1 MRQGLQGFNKVIIS
15 LTTSGYYQIKMIK
28 IVILSLITGL
38 LCSSAY
44 ASQPATDTTQNLF
57 NKHCASCHG
66 EDRLGL
72 IGPPL
77 IPESFKR
84 LKPPAATLV
93 IKNGRAATQMPAFKE
108 TLSDQQIA
116 ALVKFIYKPLKTHP
130 SWDMAAI
137 KKSHVITNPPDSLG
151 NTPVFKADM
160 QNLFLVVE
168 TGDHHV
174 TLLDG
179 VKFEPIFR
187 FKTHNALH
195 GGPKYSRDGRYVY
208 FASRDGWITKFDIY
222 NLKVI
227 ADIRVGINTRNLAV
241 SDDGKY
247 IIAGNTLPHTAVILK
262 ASDLSPIKVI
272 PVVNEQGKSS
282 RVSAVYTAAP
292 RKSFILALKDFP
304 EVWEIPYVDKN
315 IFVHD
320 YRYEM
325 PEYTGKPFSIRR
337 IKLNNYL
344 DDFFF
349 DQSYKH
355 IIGTA
360 RPEGEHYPQG
370 GQVIKLASGRKI
382 ADIDLPGMPHLSS
395 GISWKYKDTRIIA
408 TPNIKEGLVS
418 IIDTRDWQIIKKIKT
433 KGPGFFMRSHE
444 KSPYAWVDVFFG
456 PNKDLVHIIDKKSL
470 EIVKTLKPAPGKTA
484 AHVEFTK
491 DGRYALLSIWEN
503 EGAVI
508 VYDAQTLEEVKRLPM
523 KKPSG
528 KYNVYNKTHLE
539 EGTSH

>member
-1 MRQGLQGFNKVIIS
+1 
-15 LTTSGYYQIKMIK
+15 MIK
-28 IVILSLITGL
+28 KLSFFLIASLLFSQILAAE
-38 LCSSAY
+38 SS
-44 ASQPATDTTQNLF
+44 TDNRAALNLF
-57 NKHCASCHG
+57 KKHCASCHG

-77 IPESFKR
+77 IPQSFKR
-84 LKPPAATLV
+84 LKPAGAEQV
-93 IKNGRAATQMPAFKE
+93 IKDGRAATQMPSFKA
-108 TLSDQQIA
+108 TLSDPQIKT
-116 ALVKFIYKPLKTHP
+116 LVDYIYTKPV
-130 SWDMAAI
+130 
-137 KKSHVITNPPDSLG
+137 KKPVWGMTEIINSHTITNPPESLG
-151 NTPVFKADM
+151 NTPIFKADM

-179 VKFEPIFR
+179 DKFEPIYR
-187 FKTHNALH
+187 FKSHNALH
-195 GGPKYSRDGRYVY
+195 GGPKYSKDGRYVY

-247 IIAGNTLPHTAVILK
+247 IIAGNTLPHTAVILD
-262 ASDLSPIKVI
+262 ARNLSPVKLI
-272 PVVNEQGKSS
+272 PVVNDHGKSS

-304 EVWEIPYVDKN
+304 EVWEIPYNNKTSDN
-315 IFVHD
+315 
-320 YRYEM
+320 
-325 PEYTGKPFSIRR
+325 KPPSFKIRR
-337 IKLNNYL
+337 IELNNYL

-349 DQSYKH
+349 DQSYEH
-355 IIGTA
+355 IIGAA
-360 RPEGEHYPQG
+360 RPEGEQHPQG
-370 GQVIKLASGRKI
+370 GQVISLTSGKKI

-395 GISWKYKDTRIIA
+395 GISWKYKDTRVIA

-418 IIDTRDWQIIKKIKT
+418 IIDTRNWKIIKKIKT
-433 KGPGFFMRSHE
+433 KGPGFFIRSHE

-456 PNKDLVHIIDKKSL
+456 PNKDLVHIIDKQTL
-470 EIVKTLKPAPGKTA
+470 EIVKTLKPAPGKTS

-503 EGAVI
+503 DGAII
-508 VYDAQTLEEVKRLPM
+508 VYDAQTLKEVKRLPM

>member
-1 MRQGLQGFNKVIIS
+1 MNAIFILLVTAFIS
-15 LTTSGYYQIKMIK
+15 MQAVAEPISHSTQESNGSKDVATSTLNLYQ
-28 IVILSLITGL
+28 
-38 LCSSAY
+38 
-44 ASQPATDTTQNLF
+44 
-57 NKHCASCHG
+57 KHCASCHG
-66 EDRLGL
+66 NDRLGL

-77 IPESFKR
+77 IPQSFKR
-84 LKPPAATLV
+84 LKPKAATLV
-93 IKNGRAATQMPAFKE
+93 VKDGRAATQMPPFKE
-108 TLSDQQIA
+108 ILSDQQIA
-116 ALVKFIYKPLKTHP
+116 SLVQYIYQKPANTP
-130 SWDMAAI
+130 QWDLAAI
-137 KKSHVITNPPDSLG
+137 KKSHKISHAPEQLG
-151 NTPVFKADM
+151 DKPVFEADM

-168 TGDHHV
+168 LADHHV

-179 VKFEPIFR
+179 DKFKPIYR
-187 FKTHNALH
+187 LKTHNALH
-195 GGPKYSRDGRYVY
+195 GGPKYSKDGRYVY

-241 SDDGKY
+241 SDDGHF
-247 IIAGNTLPHTAVILK
+247 IIVGNTLPHTAVILNAK
-262 ASDLSPIKVI
+262 DLSPIKII
-272 PVVNEQGKSS
+272 PVVNEMGKSS

-304 EVWEIPYVDKN
+304 EVWEIPYMDKK

-325 PEYTGKPFSIRR
+325 PDYTGKPFSIRR
-337 IKLNNYL
+337 LKLDNYL

-349 DQSYKH
+349 DQQYQH
-355 IIGTA
+355 IIGAA
-360 RPEGEHYPQG
+360 RPEGERFPQG
-370 GQVIKLASGRKI
+370 GQVIKLASGRKV
-382 ADIDLPGMPHLSS
+382 ADINLPGMPHLSS

-408 TPNIKEGLVS
+408 TPNIKEGVIS
-418 IIDTRDWQIIKKIKT
+418 IIDTETWKIIKKIKT

-456 PNKDLVHIIDKKSL
+456 PHKDLVHIIDKNTL
-470 EIVKTLKPAPGKTA
+470 EIVKTLRPIPGKTA

-503 EGAVI
+503 DGAVI
-508 VYDAQTLEEVKRLPM
+508 VYDAKSLEEVTRLPM

>member
-1 MRQGLQGFNKVIIS
+1 MPNINDMLTIYNKKLISVFFLTFFFNSSSIALDTEKLYLQ
-15 LTTSGYYQIKMIK
+15 
-28 IVILSLITGL
+28 
-38 LCSSAY
+38 
-44 ASQPATDTTQNLF
+44 
-57 NKHCASCHG
+57 HCASCHG

-77 IPESFKR
+77 IPQSFKR
-84 LKPPAATLV
+84 LKPKAATLV
-93 IKNGRAATQMPAFKE
+93 VQNGRAATQMPAFGA
-108 TLSDQQIA
+108 TLSKNEIKT
-116 ALVKFIYKPLKTHP
+116 LVDYIYIKPAQVP
-130 SWDMAAI
+130 RWDMAAI
-137 KKSHVITNPPDSLG
+137 KNSHIISNPPETLGDS
-151 NTPVFKADM
+151 PVFQADM

-168 TGDHHV
+168 IGDHHV

-179 VKFEPIFR
+179 DTFKPIFR

-195 GGPKYSRDGRYVY
+195 GGPKYSKDGRYVY

-241 SDDGKY
+241 SDDGRY
-247 IIAGNTLPHTAVILK
+247 IIAGNTLPHTAVILN
-262 ASDLSPIKVI
+262 AFDLSPVKVI
-272 PVVNEQGKSS
+272 PVVNEQGNSS

-304 EVWEIPYVDKN
+304 EVWEIPYVDKK

-325 PEYTGKPFSIRR
+325 PDYTGKPFSIRR
-337 IKLNNYL
+337 LKLDNYL

-349 DQSYKH
+349 DQKYQH
-355 IIGTA
+355 IIGAA
-360 RPEGEHYPQG
+360 RPEGERFPQG
-370 GQVIKLASGRKI
+370 GAVIKLSSGRKV

-408 TPNIKEGLVS
+408 TPNIKEGVVT
-418 IIDTRDWQIIKKIKT
+418 IIDTKNWQTIKKIKT
-433 KGPGFFMRSHE
+433 QGPGFFMRSHE

-456 PNKDLVHIIDKKSL
+456 PHKDLVHIIDKSTL
-470 EIVKTLKPAPGKTA
+470 EIVKTLQPIPGKTA

-491 DGRYALLSIWEN
+491 DGRYALLSIWEDD
-503 EGAVI
+503 GAII
-508 VYDAQTLEEVKRLPM
+508 VYDAKTLEEVTRLPM

>member
-1 MRQGLQGFNKVIIS
+1 MN
-15 LTTSGYYQIKMIK
+15 
-28 IVILSLITGL
+28 LITITL
-38 LCSSAY
+38 LSAIFSLNAY
-44 ASQPATDTTQNLF
+44 SANAVPTTQNSTTDLY

-77 IPESFKR
+77 IPQSFKR
-84 LKPPAATLV
+84 LKTDAAALV
-93 IKNGRAATQMPAFKE
+93 IKNGRIATQMPPFG
-108 TLSDQQIA
+108 TLLSTSEITR
-116 ALVKFIYKPLKTHP
+116 LVDYIYTKPAQAP
-130 SWDMAAI
+130 SWDMADI
-137 KKSHVITNPPDSLG
+137 KNSHKISNPVASLG
-151 NTPVFKADM
+151 NEPVFKADM

-168 TGDHHV
+168 LADHHV
-174 TLLDG
+174 TVLDG
-179 VKFEPIFR
+179 DKFTPIFR
-187 FKTHNALH
+187 LKTHNALH
-195 GGPKYSRDGRYVY
+195 GGPKYSKDGRYVY
-208 FASRDGWITKFDIY
+208 FTSRDGWISKFDIY
-222 NLKVI
+222 NLKTI

-247 IIAGNTLPHTAVILK
+247 IIAGNNLPHTAVILN
-262 ASDLSPIKVI
+262 AEDLSPVKVI
-272 PVVNEQGKSS
+272 PVVNEAGESS

-304 EVWEIPYVDKN
+304 EVWEIPYIDKK

-325 PEYTGKPFSIRR
+325 PDYSGELFSIRR
-337 IKLNNYL
+337 LKLNNYL

-349 DQSYKH
+349 DQQYQH
-355 IIGTA
+355 IIGAA
-360 RPEGEHYPQG
+360 RPEGERFPQG
-370 GQVIKLASGRKI
+370 GEVIKLASGRKVANI
-382 ADIDLPGMPHLSS
+382 DIPGMPHLSS

-408 TPNIKEGLVS
+408 TPNIKEGVVT
-418 IIDTRDWQIIKKIKT
+418 IIDTQDWKTIKKIKT

-456 PNKDLVHIIDKKSL
+456 PHKDLVHIIDKSTL
-470 EIVKTLKPAPGKTA
+470 EIVKTLQPIPGKTA

-491 DGRYALLSIWEN
+491 DGRYALLSIWEDD
-503 EGAVI
+503 GAI
-508 VYDAQTLEEVKRLPM
+508 IIYNAKTLEEVTRIAM

>member
-1 MRQGLQGFNKVIIS
+1 MTKTLF
-15 LTTSGYYQIKMIK
+15 L
-28 IVILSLITGL
+28 LLI
-38 LCSSAY
+38 AAFIYPPVY
-44 ASQPATDTTQNLF
+44 ASNTDMDNVPDTNIARTSNNTSSLF
-57 NKHCASCHG
+57 KKHCASCHG
-66 EDRLGL
+66 NDRLGL

-77 IPESFKR
+77 IPQSFKR
-84 LKPPAATLV
+84 LKPEAATLV
-93 IKNGRAATQMPAFKE
+93 IKNGRAATQMPAFNK
-108 TLSDQQIA
+108 TLSDSQIKQ
-116 ALVKFIYKPLKTHP
+116 LVDFIFTKPEHTP
-130 SWDMAAI
+130 VWDLADI
-137 KKSHVITNPPDSLG
+137 KKSHIITNPPGTLG
-151 NTPVFKADM
+151 NIPVFKADM

-174 TLLDG
+174 TLLNGDT
-179 VKFEPIFR
+179 FEPIYR
-187 FKTHNALH
+187 FKSHNALH
-195 GGPKYSRDGRYVY
+195 GGPKYSKDGRYVY

-222 NLKVI
+222 NLKII

-262 ASDLSPIKVI
+262 AQDLSPVKVI
-272 PVVNEQGKSS
+272 PVVNEAGKSS

-304 EVWEIPYVDKN
+304 EVWEIPYTDKN
-315 IFVHD
+315 KYIHD
-320 YRYEM
+320 KHNKN
-325 PEYTGKPFSIRR
+325 PEYTGKAFSIRR
-337 IKLNNYL
+337 IQLKHYL

-349 DQSYKH
+349 DQSYEH
-355 IIGTA
+355 IIGAA
-360 RPEGEHYPQG
+360 RPEGERFPQG
-370 GQVIKLASGRKI
+370 AHVIDLESGQKV

-418 IIDTRDWQIIKKIKT
+418 IIDTRNWKIIKKIKT
-433 KGPGFFMRSHE
+433 KGPGFFIRSHE

-456 PNKDLVHIIDKKSL
+456 PNKDLVHIIDKKTL
-470 EIVKTLKPAPGKTA
+470 EIVKTLKPEPGKTS

-491 DGRYALLSIWEN
+491 DGRYALLSIWEDD
-503 EGAVI
+503 GAVI
-508 VYDAQTLEEVKRLPM
+508 VYDARTLKEVKRLPM

>member
-1 MRQGLQGFNKVIIS
+1 MYHFMKISSIFLSAFFLIINVFAINAS
-15 LTTSGYYQIKMIK
+15 ADTD
-28 IVILSLITGL
+28 
-38 LCSSAY
+38 SS
-44 ASQPATDTTQNLF
+44 NLVKNDF
-57 NKHCASCHG
+57 DKHCASCHG
-66 EDRLGL
+66 KDRLG
-72 IGPPL
+72 IVGPPL
-77 IPESFKR
+77 IPQSFKR
-84 LKPPAATLV
+84 LKPEAASLV
-93 IKNGRAATQMPAFKE
+93 IKNGRVATQMPAFGQ
-108 TLSDQQIA
+108 TLSDPQIS
-116 ALVKFIYKPLKTHP
+116 ALVDYIYTKPIHSP
-130 SWDMAAI
+130 EWDMSAI
-137 KKSHVITNPPDSLG
+137 KQSHKISHAPESLG

-168 TGDHHV
+168 IGDHHV

-179 VKFEPIFR
+179 DTFEPIYR
-187 FKTHNALH
+187 LKTHNALH
-195 GGPKYSRDGRYVY
+195 GGPKYSKDGRYVF

-222 NLKVI
+222 NLKII

-241 SDDGKY
+241 SDDGQF
-247 IIAGNTLPHTAVILK
+247 IIAGNTLPHTAVILS
-262 ASDLSPIKVI
+262 AYDLSPIKLI
-272 PVVNEQGKSS
+272 PVVNEAGESS

-304 EVWEIPYVDKN
+304 EVWEIPYVEKEV
-315 IFVHD
+315 FVHD

-337 IKLNNYL
+337 IKLSNYL

-349 DQSYKH
+349 NQDYTH
-355 IIGTA
+355 IIGAA
-360 RPEGEHYPQG
+360 RPEGERFPQG
-370 GQVIKLASGRKI
+370 GQVIKISSGRKVSN
-382 ADIDLPGMPHLSS
+382 IDLPGMPHLSS

-408 TPNIKEGLVS
+408 TPNIKEGVVS
-418 IIDTRDWQIIKKIKT
+418 IIDTKDWKTIKKIKT

-456 PNKDLVHIIDKKSL
+456 PHKDLVHIIDKKTL
-470 EIVKTLKPAPGKTA
+470 EIVKTLQPVPGKTA

-491 DGRYALLSIWEN
+491 DGRYALLSIWEDD
-503 EGAVI
+503 GAII
-508 VYDAQTLEEVKRLPM
+508 VYDALTLKEVTRLPM

>member
-1 MRQGLQGFNKVIIS
+1 MK
-15 LTTSGYYQIKMIK
+15 
-28 IVILSLITGL
+28 LIPVL
-38 LCSSAY
+38 LLFLLFHSHAY
-44 ASQPATDTTQNLF
+44 SDNTLDLYK
-57 NKHCASCHG
+57 KHCASCHG

-77 IPESFKR
+77 IPQSFKR
-84 LKPPAATLV
+84 LKPKAADLV
-93 IKNGRAATQMPAFKE
+93 IKDGRAATQMPAFAEILSDKE
-108 TLSDQQIA
+108 TQT
-116 ALVKFIYKPLKTHP
+116 LVDYIYTKPEQP
-130 SWDMAAI
+130 PQWDMAAI
-137 KKSHVITNPPDSLG
+137 VRSHKISNAPETLG
-151 NTPVFKADM
+151 NEPVFKADL

-168 TGDHHV
+168 IGDHHV

-179 VKFEPIFR
+179 DKFTPIFR

-195 GGPKYSRDGRYVY
+195 GGPKYSKDGRYVF

-241 SDDGKY
+241 SDDGQF

-262 ASDLSPIKVI
+262 ANDLSPVKVI
-272 PVVNEQGKSS
+272 PVVNEAGESS

-292 RKSFILALKDFP
+292 RKSFILALRDFP
-304 EVWEIPYVDKN
+304 EVWEIPYVDKK

-325 PEYTGKPFSIRR
+325 PAYTGKPFSIRR
-337 IKLNNYL
+337 LKLNNYL

-349 DQSYKH
+349 DQDYSH
-355 IIGTA
+355 IIGAA
-360 RPEGEHYPQG
+360 RPEGERFPQG
-370 GQVIKLASGRKI
+370 GQVISMASGRKI
-382 ADIDLPGMPHLSS
+382 SDIDIPGMPHLSS
-395 GISWKYKDTRIIA
+395 GISWQYKDTRIIA
-408 TPNIKEGLVS
+408 TPNIKEGIVS
-418 IIDTRDWQIIKKIKT
+418 IIDTKNWQTIKKIKT

-456 PNKDLVHIIDKKSL
+456 PHKDLVHIIDKKTL
-470 EIVKTLKPAPGKTA
+470 EIVKTLQPVPGKTA

-491 DGRYALLSIWEN
+491 DGRYALLSIWEDD
-503 EGAVI
+503 GAII
-508 VYDAQTLEEVKRLPM
+508 VYDARTLKEVTRLAM

>member
-1 MRQGLQGFNKVIIS
+1 MTRTLFLLLIAGFIHSSSYAATAVTDSNS
-15 LTTSGYYQIKMIK
+15 ETTP
-28 IVILSLITGL
+28 VLSL
-38 LCSSAY
+38 
-44 ASQPATDTTQNLF
+44 F
-57 NKHCASCHG
+57 KKHCASCHG
-66 EDRLGL
+66 ENRLGL
-72 IGPPL
+72 VGPPL
-77 IPESFKR
+77 IPQSFKR
-84 LKPPAATLV
+84 LKPDAAALV
-93 IKNGRAATQMPAFKE
+93 IKNGRAATQMPAFGQI
-108 TLSDQQIA
+108 LSAQQISQ
-116 ALVKFIYKPLKTHP
+116 LVDYIYTKPRQMPVWNIT
-130 SWDMAAI
+130 DI
-137 KKSHVITNPPDSLG
+137 KKSHVISNPPETLG
-151 NTPVFKADM
+151 DTPVFKADM

-168 TGDHHV
+168 IGDHHV

-179 VKFEPIFR
+179 DTFKPIYR
-187 FKTHNALH
+187 LKTHNALH

-262 ASDLSPIKVI
+262 ADDLSPVKVI
-272 PVVNEQGKSS
+272 PVVNNEGKSS

-325 PEYTGKPFSIRR
+325 PEYSGKPFSIRR
-337 IKLNNYL
+337 IKLKHYL

-349 DQSYKH
+349 DQSYEH
-355 IIGTA
+355 IIGAA
-360 RPEGEHYPQG
+360 RPEGERLPQG
-370 GQVIKLASGRKI
+370 VQVIKLASGRKV

-395 GISWKYKDTRIIA
+395 GISWQYGDTRVIA
-408 TPNIKEGLVS
+408 TPNIKEGVVS
-418 IIDTRDWQIIKKIKT
+418 IIDTRNWKIIKKIKT
-433 KGPGFFMRSHE
+433 QGPGFFMRSHE

-456 PNKDLVHIIDKKSL
+456 PNKDLVHIIDKKTL
-470 EIVKTLKPAPGKTA
+470 EIVKTLKPEAGKTS

-503 EGAVI
+503 DGAVI